1 MKNKISSSKIL
12 SFNKFS
18 VLENEELTE
27 ELGEFGS
34 SNEIKISHKA
44 FENKKTTM
52 KTKKTKKNKK
62 QENNVVELANLKSS
76 EGTYPEVIRCK
87 KCFKSHFPSR
97 KVCKWNLP
105 KAEKDKK
112 LTNKVL
118 DRKTIQLLKN
128 YFDYLKT
135 EKTFVRLRGGAGSV
149 SSHSPSPL
157 IITRAIES
165 ARKHGINFVRQVWVT
180 ELENESSNYPTLGAG
195 NTNKKRYLQGSNIA
209 QIELSSQN

>member
-1 MKNKISSSKIL
+1 MKNLLKS
-12 SFNKFS
+12 
-18 VLENEELTE
+18 LENLVQVMK
-27 ELGEFGS
+27 
-34 SNEIKISHKA
+34 KISHKA

-105 KAEKDKK
+105 KAGKDKK

-165 ARKHGINFVRQVWVT
+165 ARKHGINLVPGIFNAADGNCAFDAVINNINHRECYYDKLSLSSEIYRQVWVT
-180 ELENESSNYPTLGAG
+180 ELENQSSNYPTLGAG
-195 NTNKKRYLQGSNIA
+195 YTK
-209 QIELSSQN
+209 